1 MYGTWNSENAV
12 AVSTNAMS
20 THAPDGI
27 SPSPCGTAKVR
38 AKNTGRAIEP
48 TIMSGRRE
56 PLRARL
62 RSLAVPITGSMITS
76 QIFASVTTMPAASAA
91 MPSESVRKY
100 TSTRPGSVPNPP
112 VPIEPMA

>member
-20 THAPDGI
+20 THAPEGS
-27 SPSPCGTAKVR
+27 SPRPCGTAKVS

-56 PLRARL
+56 PRRARL
-62 RSLAVPITGSMITS
+62 RSLAVPITGSMSTS
-76 QIFASVTTMPAASAA
+76 HTFASVTTMPAASAV
-91 MPSESVRKY
+91 MPNESVRKY
-100 TSTRPGSVPNPP
+100 TSTRPGRVPKPP
-112 VPIEPMA
+112 VPSEPMA